1 MLLGRKALMNLHSIL
16 KNRDITLPT
25 KVHLVQV
32 KIFPVIM
39 YGCESW
45 TIKKLDTEELM
56 LLNCGVGED
65 SWKSHQSNLM
75 EIIPGFS
82 LEGLISLYFLGVFS
96 LHYNDSSAEAP
107 ILWLPNVN
115 NWFIGKDPDV
125 WKDWRQEE
133 KRMTEDEMIGLHH
146 WLDGHEFEHAL
157 GVGDG
162 QGSLV
167 GCSPWGH
174 KV

>member
-1 MLLGRKALMNLHSIL
+1 MANRWETMDTVTDFIFLVSKITADGDCSCEIKRHLLLGRKALMNLHSIL
-16 KNRDITLPT
+16 KNRDITLHT

-45 TIKKLDTEELM
+45 TVKKLNTEELM
-56 LLNCGVGED
+56 LLNCGVRED

-107 ILWLPNVN
+107 ILWLPNVK
-115 NWFIGKDPDV
+115 NWLIGRDPDV
-125 WKDWRQEE
+125 RKDWRQ
-133 KRMTEDEMIGLHH
+133 
-146 WLDGHEFEHAL
+146 
-157 GVGDG
+157 
-162 QGSLV
+162 
-167 GCSPWGH
+167 
-174 KV
+174 

>member
-1 MLLGRKALMNLHSIL
+1 MANRWETMDTVTDFIFLDSKITADGDCSCEIKRHLLLGRKALMNLHSIL

-45 TIKKLDTEELM
+45 TIKKPNTEELM

-107 ILWLPNVN
+107 ILWLPNVK
-115 NWFIGKDPDV
+115 NWLIGRDPDV
-125 WKDWRQEE
+125 RKDWRQ
-133 KRMTEDEMIGLHH
+133 
-146 WLDGHEFEHAL
+146 
-157 GVGDG
+157 
-162 QGSLV
+162 
-167 GCSPWGH
+167 
-174 KV
+174 